1 MMNTFTKL
9 MGVST
14 MVKKATQESKV
25 SHEMDYSKQETE
37 EIEQKVYKVKTKKI
51 VHCGWYIYQ
60 KYVQLKQIK
69 KVID

>member
-51 VHCGWYIYQ
+51 VHCG
-60 KYVQLKQIK
+60 
-69 KVID
+69 